1 MIMLTAEN
9 YGCVY
14 SVCSEGELYYSPIMT
29 DGTISLED
37 WEPVDLYECD
47 EFESKDL
54 EEIQD
59 KLIEL
64 MKVAGLYFQNA

>member
-14 SVCSEGELYYSPIMT
+14 SVCSEGELYYSPIMS
-29 DGTISLED
+29 DGTVSLED
-37 WEPVDLYECD
+37 WEPVDLDTMNES
-47 EFESKDL
+47 ESKDIG
-54 EEIQD
+54 EIQD

>member
-1 MIMLTAEN
+1 
-9 YGCVY
+9 
-14 SVCSEGELYYSPIMT
+14 MT
-29 DGTISLED
+29 NGTVSLED
-37 WEPVDLYECD
+37 WEPVDLDECD